1 MLLYPYSWMSSS
13 ESCDIR
19 KDSSFA
25 HFSDDCLLHI
35 YFCLSST
42 VVLLEII
49 ITSNSDNNINNSSIS
64 TFSVDFFFLKSFA
77 AFLSILI
84 LWAIVSIPNLPVV
97 NPVLCF
103 KALIVT
109 VLFNVW
115 FSLLSLSLWT
125 PGNRLPFSLLIE
137 MAFYKMVFRACTQ
150 HAFSPGLYLAL
161 NNRLLSEW

>member
-1 MLLYPYSWMSSS
+1 MYRMSSS

-19 KDSSFA
+19 KDASFA
-25 HFSDDCLLHI
+25 HFSDECLLHI
-35 YFCLSST
+35 YFCLRST

-49 ITSNSDNNINNSSIS
+49 ILGIVIIILT
-64 TFSVDFFFLKSFA
+64 TVVSVLSLLLDFFLKSFA
-77 AFLSILI
+77 AFLSLLI

-115 FSLLSLSLWT
+115 FSLLSPSLWT

-150 HAFSPGLYLAL
+150 HAFSPGLYLVL

>member
-1 MLLYPYSWMSSS
+1 MSSS

-19 KDSSFA
+19 KDASFA
-25 HFSDDCLLHI
+25 HFSDECLLHV
-35 YFCLSST
+35 YFGLRST
-42 VVLLEII
+42 VVSLELI
-49 ITSNSDNNINNSSIS
+49 ITSDSSINNSSIS
-64 TFSVDFFFLKSFA
+64 TFSIVIGLFFFLKSFA
-77 AFLSILI
+77 AFLSLLI

-115 FSLLSLSLWT
+115 FSLLSPSLWT

-137 MAFYKMVFRACTQ
+137 MAFYKMVFKACTQ
-150 HAFSPGLYLAL
+150 HAFSPGLYLVL

>member
-1 MLLYPYSWMSSS
+1 MYRMSSS

-19 KDSSFA
+19 KDASFA
-25 HFSDDCLLHI
+25 HFSDECLLHI
-35 YFCLSST
+35 YFCLRST
-42 VVLLEII
+42 VVLLEIII

-64 TFSVDFFFLKSFA
+64 TFLCCCWGFFA
-77 AFLSILI
+77 AFLSLLI

-103 KALIVT
+103 KALILT

-115 FSLLSLSLWT
+115 FSLLSPSLWT
-125 PGNRLPFSLLIE
+125 TGNRLPFSLLIE

-150 HAFSPGLYLAL
+150 HAFRPGLYLVL